1 MQKIF
6 FEGQSKREQSQT
18 RLNSAECSLSSIFYQ
33 LVQVALGLRPCLSH
47 SPSADEW
54 GELYAMANK
63 QSLIGVCF
71 AGVQR
76 LQTQRKEPPEMTY
89 FTWMG
94 MAAKIQQR
102 NEVVNR
108 QCVELQAK
116 LAADG
121 VRSCILKGQG
131 VAALYR
137 LHDGSWTTQASQGL
151 SATSFTTGADNDNSH
166 NSSDISMLRQSGDID
181 VWIDA
186 NEEAA
191 LRWVKKYQRELDFD
205 YKHVHLDVIEGTS
218 VEVHYRP
225 STSRVPW
232 YMRRVE
238 QFTREKACW
247 TNAVA
252 LGDGTVNVPSL
263 EFNLVFILQ
272 HIFGHL
278 FAEEMTLKQYLDYYF
293 VLKQAHVE
301 GADVQEAYRWMQRMG
316 MGSFARATMWLLREV
331 FGMPEEWMICEADAD
346 EGRFLLDRVMA
357 KEQKAKKGEH
367 GSVRWHLSVFWA
379 QQSKNLHLLTHYPL
393 EVMFSPLWLVRHFFW
408 KRIWKMKH
416 KELFV

>member
-1 MQKIF
+1 MELQKGNI
-6 FEGQSKREQSQT
+6 EN
-18 RLNSAECSLSSIFYQ
+18 LFYQ
-33 LVQVALGLRPCLSH
+33 LLRMALGRQVCLPH
-47 SPSADEW
+47 TPNEQEW
-54 GELYAMANK
+54 KALYELAKK

-71 AGVQR
+71 AGVQK
-76 LQTQRKEPPEMTY
+76 LQTQRQEPPEMTY
-89 FTWMG
+89 LTWIG

-102 NEVVNR
+102 NEVVSR
-108 QCVELQAK
+108 QCVELQGQ

-121 VRSCILKGQG
+121 LRSCVLKGQG
-131 VAALYR
+131 VGALYR
-137 LHDGSWTTQASQGL
+137 VHEN
-151 SATSFTTGADNDNSH
+151 DNDNNQ
-166 NSSDISMLRQSGDID
+166 NSSDLSMLRQSGDID
-181 VWIDA
+181 VWVDTD
-186 NEEAA
+186 EEGA

-205 YKHVHLDVIEGTS
+205 YKHVHLDVLEGTS

-232 YMRRVE
+232 YMKRVDH
-238 QFTREKACW
+238 FTREKACW

-252 LGDGTVNVPSL
+252 LGDGMVNVPSL

-393 EVMFSPLWLVRHFFW
+393 EVLFSPIWLARHFFW
-408 KRIWKMKH
+408 KRMWKMKH

>member
-1 MQKIF
+1 MELQKGNI
-6 FEGQSKREQSQT
+6 EN
-18 RLNSAECSLSSIFYQ
+18 LFYQ
-33 LVQVALGLRPCLSH
+33 LLRMALGRQVCLPH
-47 SPSADEW
+47 TPNEQEW
-54 GELYAMANK
+54 KALYELAKK

-71 AGVQR
+71 AGVQK
-76 LQTQRKEPPEMTY
+76 LQTQRQEPPEMTY
-89 FTWMG
+89 LTWMG

-102 NEVVNR
+102 NEVVSR
-108 QCVELQAK
+108 QCVELQGQ

-121 VRSCILKGQG
+121 VRSCVLKGQG
-131 VAALYR
+131 VGALYR
-137 LHDGSWTTQASQGL
+137 VHEN
-151 SATSFTTGADNDNSH
+151 DNDNNQ
-166 NSSDISMLRQSGDID
+166 NSSDLSMLRQSGDID
-181 VWIDA
+181 VWVDTD
-186 NEEAA
+186 EEGA

-205 YKHVHLDVIEGTS
+205 YKHVHLDVLEGTS

-232 YMRRVE
+232 YMKRVDH
-238 QFTREKACW
+238 FTREKACW

-252 LGDGTVNVPSL
+252 LGDGMVNVPSL

-301 GADVQEAYRWMQRMG
+301 GADVQEAYRWMLRMG
-316 MGSFARATMWLLREV
+316 MGSFAKATMWLLREV

-393 EVMFSPLWLVRHFFW
+393 EVLFSPIWLARHFFW

>member
-1 MQKIF
+1 MELQKGNI
-6 FEGQSKREQSQT
+6 EN
-18 RLNSAECSLSSIFYQ
+18 LFYQ
-33 LVQVALGLRPCLSH
+33 LLRMALGRQVCLPH
-47 SPSADEW
+47 TPNEQEW
-54 GELYAMANK
+54 KALYELAKK

-71 AGVQR
+71 AGVQK
-76 LQTQRKEPPEMTY
+76 LQTQRQEPPEMTY
-89 FTWMG
+89 LTWMG

-102 NEVVNR
+102 NEVVSR
-108 QCVELQAK
+108 QCVELQGQ

-121 VRSCILKGQG
+121 VRSCVLKGQG
-131 VAALYR
+131 VGALYR
-137 LHDGSWTTQASQGL
+137 VHEN
-151 SATSFTTGADNDNSH
+151 DNDNNQ
-166 NSSDISMLRQSGDID
+166 NSSDLSMLRQSGDID
-181 VWIDA
+181 VWVDTD
-186 NEEAA
+186 EEGA
-191 LRWVKKYQRELDFD
+191 LRWVKKYQRVLDFD
-205 YKHVHLDVIEGTS
+205 YKHVHLDVLEGTS

-232 YMRRVE
+232 YMKRVDH
-238 QFTREKACW
+238 FTREKACW

-252 LGDGTVNVPSL
+252 LGDGMVNVPSL

-301 GADVQEAYRWMQRMG
+301 GADVQEAYRWMLRMG
-316 MGSFARATMWLLREV
+316 MGSFAKATMWLLREV

-357 KEQKAKKGEH
+357 KEQKAKSGEH

-393 EVMFSPLWLVRHFFW
+393 EVLFSPIWLARHFFW

>member
-1 MQKIF
+1 MELQ
-6 FEGQSKREQSQT
+6 EGNIEN
-18 RLNSAECSLSSIFYQ
+18 LFYQ
-33 LVQVALGLRPCLSH
+33 LLRMALGRQVCLPH
-47 SPSADEW
+47 TPNEQEW
-54 GELYAMANK
+54 KALYELAKK

-71 AGVQR
+71 AGVQK
-76 LQTQRKEPPEMTY
+76 LQTQRQEPPEMTY
-89 FTWMG
+89 LTWMG

-102 NEVVNR
+102 NEVVSR
-108 QCVELQAK
+108 QCVELQGQ

-121 VRSCILKGQG
+121 VRSCVLKGQG
-131 VAALYR
+131 VGALYR
-137 LHDGSWTTQASQGL
+137 VHEN
-151 SATSFTTGADNDNSH
+151 DNDNNQ
-166 NSSDISMLRQSGDID
+166 NSSDLSMLRQSGDID
-181 VWIDA
+181 VWVDTD
-186 NEEAA
+186 EEGA

-205 YKHVHLDVIEGTS
+205 YKHVHLDVLEGTS

-232 YMRRVE
+232 YMKRVE
-238 QFTREKACW
+238 HFTREKACW

-252 LGDGTVNVPSL
+252 LGDGMVNVPSL

-293 VLKQAHVE
+293 VLKQAHE
-301 GADVQEAYRWMQRMG
+301 KGADVQEAYRWMQRMG
-316 MGSFARATMWLLREV
+316 MGRFVKATMWLLHEV

-346 EGRFLLDRVMA
+346 EGRFLLNRVMA

-367 GSVRWHLSVFWA
+367 GSLRWHLSVFWA

-393 EVMFSPLWLVRHFFW
+393 EVLFSPLWLVRHFFW
-408 KRIWKMKH
+408 KRMWKMKH

>member
-1 MQKIF
+1 MRKLF
-6 FEGQSKREQSQT
+6 FE
-18 RLNSAECSLSSIFYQ
+18 
-33 LVQVALGLRPCLSH
+33 LVQVALCKRICLSRT
-47 SPSADEW
+47 PSEAEW
-54 GELYAMANK
+54 GELYAIAKK
-63 QSLIGVCF
+63 QSLVGVCF
-71 AGVQR
+71 AGIQR
-76 LQTQRKEPPEMTY
+76 LQQQRQEPPEMTY
-89 FTWMG
+89 LTWMG

-102 NEVVNR
+102 NEVLNR
-108 QCVELQAK
+108 QCVDLQK
-116 LAADG
+116 RLSADG
-121 VRSCILKGQG
+121 LRSAILKGQG

-137 LHDGSWTTQASQGL
+137 LHENQNENENCRPDGSLNPKPSTINLQG
-151 SATSFTTGADNDNSH
+151 
-166 NSSDISMLRQSGDID
+166 LRQSGDID
-181 VWIDA
+181 VWVDA
-186 NEEAA
+186 DEEGA

-205 YKHVHLDVIEGTS
+205 YKHVHLDVFDGTS

-247 TNAVA
+247 TNAVE
-252 LGDGTVNVPSL
+252 LGDGMVNVTSL

-278 FAEEMTLKQYLDYYF
+278 FAEEMTLKQYMDCYF
-293 VLKQAHVE
+293 VLKQAYEE

-316 MGSFARATMWLLREV
+316 MDSFAKATMWLLREV
-331 FGMPEEWMICEADAD
+331 FGMPAEWMICEADAD
-346 EGRFLLDRVMA
+346 EGCFLLDRVMA

-367 GSVRWHLSVFWA
+367 GSVRWHVSVFWA

-393 EVMFSPLWLVRHFFW
+393 EVLFSPLWLVKHFFW

>member
-1 MQKIF
+1 MELQKGNI
-6 FEGQSKREQSQT
+6 EN
-18 RLNSAECSLSSIFYQ
+18 LFYQ
-33 LVQVALGLRPCLSH
+33 LLRMALGRQVCLPH
-47 SPSADEW
+47 TPNEQEW
-54 GELYAMANK
+54 KALYELAKK

-71 AGVQR
+71 AGVQK
-76 LQTQRKEPPEMTY
+76 LQTQRQEPPEMTY
-89 FTWMG
+89 LTWIA

-102 NEVVNR
+102 NEVVSR
-108 QCVELQAK
+108 QCVELQGQ

-121 VRSCILKGQG
+121 VRSCVLKGQG
-131 VAALYR
+131 VGALYR
-137 LHDGSWTTQASQGL
+137 VHEN
-151 SATSFTTGADNDNSH
+151 DNDNNK
-166 NSSDISMLRQSGDID
+166 NSSDLSMLRQSGDID
-181 VWIDA
+181 VWVDTD
-186 NEEAA
+186 EEGA

-232 YMRRVE
+232 YMKRVDH
-238 QFTREKACW
+238 FTREKACW

-252 LGDGTVNVPSL
+252 LRDGMVNVPSL

-293 VLKQAHVE
+293 VLKQAHE
-301 GADVQEAYRWMQRMG
+301 KSADVQEAYRWMQRMG

-357 KEQKAKKGEH
+357 KEQKAKMGEH

-393 EVMFSPLWLVRHFFW
+393 EVLFSPIWLARHFFW